1 MAEYPEKLAQMV
13 EDFSEI
19 TDRTERAEMLIEIA
33 DRFNE
38 VKVPPEI
45 ATKPYAEDNHVK
57 FCESDAYVWA
67 VDQPDGSLKYYFDV
81 LNPQGLSAKA
91 MSVILN
97 DALEGETPEEVLKVP
112 HEVVQQIFGRE
123 ISMGKG
129 QGLMGIIMQMQH
141 EARKRLQK
149 N

>member
-1 MAEYPEKLAQMV
+1 MAEYPEKLAEMV
-13 EDFSEI
+13 EDFQSI

-38 VKVPPEI
+38 VKVPAEI
-45 ATKPYAEDNHVK
+45 ATKPYSEDNHVK
-57 FCESDAYVWA
+57 YCESDAYVWA
-67 VDQPDGSLKYYFDV
+67 IDQPDGSLKFYFDV

-97 DALEGETPEEVLKVP
+97 DSLVGEKPDQIIKVP